1 MMPPMDP
8 SVPIEESPF
17 YNSFMKMFHG
27 FTDAIRNYG
36 GFEVYADKIAC
47 WDKIKIMTQYV
58 DVAEPMRCG
67 FQVLN
72 HGDTWLNNM
81 MFKSD
86 GDNNPIDLKLIDYQM
101 PFWASPAADILYFL
115 ISSVA
120 DDIKVDHFDDFIEF
134 YQGELA
140 SALKKLNY
148 DQHIPTLPEMHIDL
162 IDKGFFGKLKL
173 FPNYNL
179 MKCSRFSFS

>member
-27 FTDAIRNYG
+27 FTDAIKSYG
-36 GFEVYADKIAC
+36 GFDVYADKIAK
-47 WDKIKIMTQYV
+47 WDKIKIMSQFI

-81 MFKSD
+81 MFKFD
-86 GDNNPIDLKLIDYQM
+86 GDSTIDLKLIDFQM
-101 PFWASPAADILYFL
+101 PFWGSPVADIVYFL

-120 DDIKVDHFDDFIEF
+120 DDIKVDNFDDFVEF
-134 YQGELA
+134 YQSELA
-140 SALKKLNY
+140 LALQKVNYKK
-148 DQHIPTLPEMHIDL
+148 HIPTLSELHIDL
-162 IDKGFFGKLKL
+162 LEKGPFGKTKTLELLCL
-173 FPNYNL
+173 FH
-179 MKCSRFSFS
+179 F